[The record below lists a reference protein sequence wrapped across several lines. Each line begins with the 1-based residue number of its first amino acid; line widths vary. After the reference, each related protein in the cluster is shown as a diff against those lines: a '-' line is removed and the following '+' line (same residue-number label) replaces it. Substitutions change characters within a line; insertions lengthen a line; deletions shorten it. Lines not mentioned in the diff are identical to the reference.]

1 VSKNFGDTQID
12 GTGGTGGAG
21 GAGAGGVGSGGSG
34 NAGNFQQL
42 TTGETHLADSFGDD
56 ISDIDVD
63 VDLTAP
69 VPLSSLSSRNEV
81 SFNRIELNKAIYSG
95 GQSFKTKLKLNI

>member
-1 VSKNFGDTQID
+1 MGAA
-12 GTGGTGGAG
+12 GT
-21 GAGAGGVGSGGSG
+21 GSGGSG
-34 NAGNFQQL
+34 NVGNFQQL

-81 SFNRIELNKAIYSG
+81 SFNLIEND
-95 GQSFKTKLKLNI
+95 KTIFGTLFDA